1 MKVKCIKTVAVPGK
15 TFFEGRDYELSDIDE
30 YYPYSEK
37 DFHMTFINTYS
48 E

>member
-15 TFFEGRDYELSDIDE
+15 TFFEGRNYELDVIDE

-37 DFHMTFINTYS
+37 DFHMTFRNIF